1 MINLK
6 INGNE
11 IQVPKSSSILDA
23 CRIVGIDIPTLCHD
37 KRLTPHGG
45 CRVCVVEVK
54 GARSLVASCATPV
67 NDGMEVQTHSEKVVK
82 ARKINLE
89 LLWANHNNDCLTC
102 GKAGDC
108 KLQNYCY
115 EYEIEA
121 ENKAFESNYTNHIDS
136 SNPFYTYNR
145 DKCIKC
151 GLCVNVCKE
160 LQGTGAIEFTD
171 RGYQTQVSHA
181 FDNGMEFSNCVS
193 CGNCVTVC
201 PTGALLE
208 KTRKKFRSWD
218 VEKKVRTTCAY
229 CGVGCQIELVVKRNK
244 VVRVDPVQGQLNDGL
259 LCVKGKFAYH
269 FIDHKDRLTHPLI
282 RRKGILEKATWEE
295 ALDLVS
301 SKMKDAKEN
310 FGPDS
315 IAGLSS
321 ARCTNEDNYVF
332 QKLFRGVIGT
342 NNVDHCARL

>member
-11 IQVPKSSSILDA
+11 VEVPKSSSILDA

-54 GARSLVASCATPV
+54 GARSLVASCATPA
-67 NDGMEVQTHSEKVVK
+67 NEGMDIQTHSEKVVK
-82 ARKINLE
+82 ARKTNLE

-102 GKAGDC
+102 GKAGNC
-108 KLQNYCY
+108 KLQDYCY

-121 ENKAFESNYTNHIDS
+121 ENKAFTSEFTNFIDS
-136 SNPFYTYNR
+136 SNPFYEYNR
-145 DKCIKC
+145 DKCISC

-160 LQGTGAIEFTD
+160 LQGTGAIDFID
-171 RGYQTQVSHA
+171 RGYQTTIAHA
-181 FDNGMEFSNCVS
+181 FDGGMDHSNCVS

-201 PTGALLE
+201 PTGALME
-208 KTRKKFRSWD
+208 KTRKKFRNWD
-218 VEKKVRTTCAY
+218 IEKKVRTTCSY
-229 CGVGCQIELVVKRNK
+229 CGVGCQIDLVVKGNK
-244 VVRVDPVQGQLNDGL
+244 VVRVDPAPDQVNDGM

-282 RRKGILEKATWEE
+282 RKKGVLEKATWDE
-295 ALDLVS
+295 ALDLIT

-315 IAGLSS
+315 IAGLTS

-332 QKLFRGVIGT
+332 QKFFRGVIGT
-342 NNVDHCARL
+342 NTVDHCARL